1 MTEKTSNKTSL
12 IVFPFDL
19 FGSGGAGA
27 GAALVADEF
36 REILAD
42 NRRET
47 TPTRARVY
55 TEHVRL
61 REFTFETTE
70 DYADWR
76 KKGRQAA
83 RQALKAGDFLVWV
96 AGNHLGVLP
105 AYDELSAQADGVL
118 VVQFDAHLD
127 IHHFR
132 DTSTELS
139 HGNFLLHCAGPLPRL
154 VNVGHRELLLP
165 ADHVARTYRET
176 FPAAELAVD
185 PGPAVEKLR
194 RAATDAERI
203 FIDLDCDVF
212 DPAYFPA
219 VAQPVPFGL
228 APALF
233 LRLLDAV
240 WSPKIRGVFVS
251 EFDPARD
258 RDDRGLALLTWLLEY
273 LLLRRYESNGEP
285 GA

>member
-1 MTEKTSNKTSL
+1 MKTSL
-12 IVFPFDL
+12 VIFPFDL
-19 FGSGGAGA
+19 FGGGGAGA

-47 TPTRARVY
+47 AVTRARAY
-55 TEHVRL
+55 TDKVRL
-61 REFTFETTE
+61 REFTFDTVEA
-70 DYADWR
+70 YAGWR
-76 KKGRQAA
+76 KQGRQAA
-83 RQALKAGDFLVWV
+83 RQALKAGEFLLWV
-96 AGNHLGVLP
+96 AGNHLGALP
-105 AYDELSAQADGVL
+105 VYDELSAQADGVL

-132 DTSTELS
+132 DTAVEPS

-165 ADHVARTYRET
+165 ADHVARTFRET

-185 PGPAVEKLR
+185 PAPALKRLR
-194 RAATDAERI
+194 REVADAERV
-203 FIDLDCDVF
+203 FLDLDCDVF

-219 VAQPVPFGL
+219 VAQPAPFGL
-228 APALF
+228 TPPLF

-240 WSPKIRGVFVS
+240 WSPKVTGLLVS
-251 EFDPARD
+251 EFDPSRD
-258 RDDRGLALLTWLLEY
+258 RDDRSLALLVWLLEF
-273 LLLRRYESNGEP
+273 LLLRRYEGSDE
-285 GA
+285 

>member
-1 MTEKTSNKTSL
+1 MKTSL
-12 IVFPFDL
+12 IIFPFDL
-19 FGSGGAGA
+19 FGGGGAGA

-47 TPTRARVY
+47 AVTRARAY
-55 TEHVRL
+55 TDKVRL
-61 REFTFETTE
+61 REFTFDTVEA
-70 DYADWR
+70 YADWR
-76 KKGRQAA
+76 KQGRQAA
-83 RQALKAGDFLVWV
+83 RQALKAGDFLLWV
-96 AGNHLGVLP
+96 AGNHLGALP
-105 AYDELSAQADGVL
+105 VYDELSAQADGVL

-132 DTSTELS
+132 DTATEPS
-139 HGNFLLHCAGPLPRL
+139 HGNFLLHSAGPLPRL

-165 ADHVARTYRET
+165 ADHVARTFHET

-185 PGPAVEKLR
+185 PAPALGRLR
-194 RAATDAERI
+194 RAAADAERV
-203 FIDLDCDVF
+203 FLDLDCDVF

-219 VAQPVPFGL
+219 VAQPAPFGL

-240 WSPKIRGVFVS
+240 WSPKVAGVLVS
-251 EFDPARD
+251 EFDPSRD
-258 RDDRGLALLTWLLEY
+258 REDRSLALLVWLLEF
-273 LLLRRYESNGEP
+273 LLLRRYE
-285 GA
+285 

>member
-1 MTEKTSNKTSL
+1 MKTSL

-47 TPTRARVY
+47 AVTRARAY

-61 REFTFETTE
+61 KEFTFDTVEA
-70 DYADWR
+70 YADWR

-96 AGNHLGVLP
+96 AGNHLGALP
-105 AYDELSAQADGVL
+105 VYDELSTRPDGVL

-132 DTSTELS
+132 DTATEPS

-165 ADHVARTYRET
+165 ADHVARTYHET

-185 PGPAVEKLR
+185 AAPAVQRLR
-194 RAATDAERI
+194 RAAAAAERV
-203 FIDLDCDVF
+203 FLDLDCDAF

-228 APALF
+228 APPLF

-240 WSPKIRGVFVS
+240 WSPKVAGVLIS
-251 EFDPARD
+251 EFDPSRD
-258 RDDRGLALLTWLLEY
+258 RDDRGLALLVWLLEY
-273 LLLRRYESNGEP
+273 LLLRRYEESGEWRVAS
-285 GA
+285 GE